1 MNILEII
8 EKKKLNKQL
17 NEKEIEFFI
26 KEYVLNKTI
35 KDYQASSLLM
45 AMRLNGLSIDETYFL
60 TKVFME
66 TSELYHFT
74 KNSADDIS
82 IDKHSSGGVG
92 DKVSIILVPI
102 LVALGYTVPKI
113 SGRGLGHTGGT
124 IDKLESI
131 NVNTE
136 INFKDANKIYEQAK
150 CIILAQNDKLVPAD
164 KQIYTLRDVTGT
176 VDSPG
181 LMTSSILS
189 KKFVINSDFIFIDLK
204 IGSGALITTLEEG
217 EELANLMVG
226 VAKKMNRNITVTIT
240 AMDKPLGRAIGNFLE
255 VKESAD
261 FLLGKSTSENL
272 NEIISKFAIEI
283 LLKTKKAKTEE
294 EAKKLF
300 EEVITSGKAYNCFLT
315 WIKAQNGHYDET
327 MCQPKYV
334 TEIIAK
340 HSGYLNIRSA
350 HEIGMISLL
359 LGAGRT
365 TKEESIDM
373 SAGIYLDIQD
383 NEYVKQGQTI
393 AHLYSSIKE
402 IDQTLIDRFNNNID
416 IVETKMPE
424 TNIFVKVIST

>member
-8 EKKKLNKQL
+8 EKKKLNKEL
-17 NEKEIEFFI
+17 NEKEIDFFI
-26 KEYVLNKTI
+26 NEYIVKKTI

-45 AMRLNGLSIDETYFL
+45 AMRLNGLSVDETYFL

-66 TSELYHFT
+66 TSELYHFS
-74 KNSADDIS
+74 KNSPNDVS

-92 DKVSIILVPI
+92 DKVSLILVPI

-124 IDKLESI
+124 IDKLESV

-189 KKFVINSDFIFIDLK
+189 KKFVINSDYIFIDLK
-204 IGSGALITTLEEG
+204 IGSGALLTTLKEG
-217 EELANLMVG
+217 EELANLMVN
-226 VAKKMNRNITVTIT
+226 VAKKMKRNITVTIT

-261 FLLGKSTSENL
+261 FLLGKSTSEDL
-272 NEIISKFAIEI
+272 KEIISEFAIEI
-283 LLKTKKAKTEE
+283 LLKTKKAKTED
-294 EAKKLF
+294 EARKLYN
-300 EEVITSGKAYNCFLT
+300 EVISSKKAYECFLA
-315 WIKAQNGHYDET
+315 WIKAQNGHYDES
-327 MCQPKYV
+327 MCKPKY
-334 TEIIAK
+334 ESKIIAK
-340 HSGYLNIRSA
+340 ESGYLNIHSA
-350 HEIGMISLL
+350 QEIGMISLL

-365 TKEESIDM
+365 TKEDSIDM
-373 SAGIYLDIQD
+373 TAGIYLDVQD
-383 NEYVKQGQTI
+383 NEYVEQGQVL
-393 AHLYSSIKE
+393 AHLYSSSA
-402 IDQTLIDRFNNNID
+402 IDNALMERFNNNID
-416 IVETKMPE
+416 IVSKKAPKA
-424 TNIFVKVIST
+424 NIFVKVIST

>member
-8 EKKKLNKQL
+8 EKKKLNKEL
-17 NEKEIEFFI
+17 NEKEIDFFI
-26 KEYVLNKTI
+26 NEYIVKKTI

-45 AMRLNGLSIDETYFL
+45 AMRLNGLSVDETYFL

-66 TSELYHFT
+66 TSELYHFS
-74 KNSADDIS
+74 KNSPDDVS

-92 DKVSIILVPI
+92 DKVSLILVPI

-124 IDKLESI
+124 IDKLESV

-189 KKFVINSDFIFIDLK
+189 KKFVINSDYIFIDLK
-204 IGSGALITTLEEG
+204 IGSGALLTTLKEG
-217 EELANLMVG
+217 EELANLMVN
-226 VAKKMNRNITVTIT
+226 VAKKMKRNITVTIT

-261 FLLGKSTSENL
+261 FLLGKSTSEDL
-272 NEIISKFAIEI
+272 KEIISEFAIEI
-283 LLKTKKAKTEE
+283 LLKTKKAKTED
-294 EAKKLF
+294 EARKLYN
-300 EEVITSGKAYNCFLT
+300 EVISSKKAYECFLT
-315 WIKAQNGHYDET
+315 WIKAQNGHYDES
-327 MCQPKYV
+327 MCKPKY
-334 TEIIAK
+334 ESKIIAK
-340 HSGYLNIRSA
+340 ESGYLNIHSA
-350 HEIGMISLL
+350 QEIGMISLL

-365 TKEESIDM
+365 TKEDSIDM
-373 SAGIYLDIQD
+373 TAGIYLDVQD
-383 NEYVKQGQTI
+383 NEYVEQGQVL
-393 AHLYSSIKE
+393 AHLYSSSA
-402 IDQTLIDRFNNNID
+402 IDNALMERFNNNID
-416 IVETKMPE
+416 IVSKKAPKA
-424 TNIFVKVIST
+424 NIFVKVIST

>member
-8 EKKKLNKQL
+8 EKKKLNKEL
-17 NEKEIEFFI
+17 NEKEIAFFI
-26 KEYVLNKTI
+26 NEYIIKKTI

-45 AMRLNGLSIDETYFL
+45 AMRLNGLSVDETYFL

-66 TSELYHFT
+66 TSELYHFN
-74 KNSADDIS
+74 KISHNDIS

-92 DKVSIILVPI
+92 DKVSLILVPI

-124 IDKLESI
+124 IDKLESV

-189 KKFVINSDFIFIDLK
+189 KKFVINSDYIFIDLK
-204 IGSGALITTLEEG
+204 IGSGALLTTLKEG
-217 EELANLMVG
+217 EELANLMVN
-226 VAKKMNRNITVTIT
+226 VAKKMKRNITVTIT

-255 VKESAD
+255 VKESAY
-261 FLLGKSTSENL
+261 FLLGKSTSEDL
-272 NEIISKFAIEI
+272 KEIISEFAIEI
-283 LLKTKKAKTEE
+283 LLKTKKAKTED
-294 EAKKLF
+294 EARKLF
-300 EEVITSGKAYNCFLT
+300 NDVISSKKAYECFLT
-315 WIKAQNGHYDET
+315 WINAQNGHYDET
-327 MCQPKYV
+327 MCKPKH
-334 TEIIAK
+334 EAKIIAK
-340 HSGYLNIRSA
+340 KSGYLNIHSA
-350 HEIGMISLL
+350 QEIGMISLL

-365 TKEESIDM
+365 SKEESVDM
-373 SAGIYLDIQD
+373 TAGIYLDIQD
-383 NEYVKQGQTI
+383 NEYVEQGQVL
-393 AHLYSSIKE
+393 AHLYSSNV
-402 IDQTLIDRFNNNID
+402 IDNTLIDRFNNNIE
-416 IVETKMPE
+416 IVSSKAPKS
-424 TNIFVKVIST
+424 NIFVKVIST

>member
-8 EKKKLNKQL
+8 EKKKLNKEL
-17 NEKEIEFFI
+17 NEKEIAFFI
-26 KEYVLNKTI
+26 NEYIIKKTI

-45 AMRLNGLSIDETYFL
+45 AMRLNGLSVDETYFL

-66 TSELYHFT
+66 TSELYHFN
-74 KNSADDIS
+74 KISPNDIS

-92 DKVSIILVPI
+92 DKVSLILVPI

-124 IDKLESI
+124 IDKLESV

-189 KKFVINSDFIFIDLK
+189 KKFVINSDYIFIDLK
-204 IGSGALITTLEEG
+204 IGSGALLTTLKEG
-217 EELANLMVG
+217 EELANLMVN
-226 VAKKMNRNITVTIT
+226 VAKKMKRNITVTIT

-261 FLLGKSTSENL
+261 FLLDKSTSEDL
-272 NEIISKFAIEI
+272 KEIISEFAIEI
-283 LLKTKKAKTEE
+283 LLKTKKAKTED
-294 EAKKLF
+294 EARKLF
-300 EEVITSGKAYNCFLT
+300 NDVISSKKAYECFLT
-315 WIKAQNGHYDET
+315 WINAQNGHYEET
-327 MCQPKYV
+327 MCKPKH
-334 TEIIAK
+334 EAKIIAK
-340 HSGYLNIRSA
+340 KSGYLNICSA
-350 HEIGMISLL
+350 QEIGMISLL

-365 TKEESIDM
+365 SKEESIDM
-373 SAGIYLDIQD
+373 TAGIYLDIQD
-383 NEYVKQGQTI
+383 NEYVEQGQVL
-393 AHLYSSIKE
+393 AHLYSSNV
-402 IDQTLIDRFNNNID
+402 IDNTLIDRFNNNIE
-416 IVETKMPE
+416 IVSSKAPKS
-424 TNIFVKVIST
+424 NIFVKVIST

>member
-8 EKKKLNKQL
+8 EKKKLNKEL
-17 NEKEIEFFI
+17 NEKEIAFFI
-26 KEYVLNKTI
+26 NEYIIKKTI

-45 AMRLNGLSIDETYFL
+45 AMRLNGLSVDETYFL

-66 TSELYHFT
+66 TSELYHFN
-74 KNSADDIS
+74 KISHNDIS

-92 DKVSIILVPI
+92 DKVSLILVPI

-124 IDKLESI
+124 IDKLESV

-189 KKFVINSDFIFIDLK
+189 KKFVINSDYIFIDLK
-204 IGSGALITTLEEG
+204 IGSGALLTTLKEG
-217 EELANLMVG
+217 EELANLMVN
-226 VAKKMNRNITVTIT
+226 VAKKMKRNITVTIT

-261 FLLGKSTSENL
+261 FLLGKSTSEDL
-272 NEIISKFAIEI
+272 KEIISEFAIEI
-283 LLKTKKAKTEE
+283 LLKTKKAKTED
-294 EAKKLF
+294 EARKLF
-300 EEVITSGKAYNCFLT
+300 NDVISSKKAYECFLT
-315 WIKAQNGHYDET
+315 WINAQNGHYDET
-327 MCQPKYV
+327 MCKPKH
-334 TEIIAK
+334 EAKIIAK
-340 HSGYLNIRSA
+340 KSGYLNIHSA
-350 HEIGMISLL
+350 QEIGMISLL

-365 TKEESIDM
+365 SKEESVDM
-373 SAGIYLDIQD
+373 TAGIYLDIQD
-383 NEYVKQGQTI
+383 NEYVEQGQVL
-393 AHLYSSIKE
+393 AHLYSSNV
-402 IDQTLIDRFNNNID
+402 IDNTLIDRFNNNIE
-416 IVETKMPE
+416 IVSSKAPKS
-424 TNIFVKVIST
+424 NIFVKVIST

>member
-8 EKKKLNKQL
+8 EKKKLNKEL
-17 NEKEIEFFI
+17 NEKEIDFFI
-26 KEYVLNKTI
+26 NEYIVKKTI

-45 AMRLNGLSIDETYFL
+45 AMRLNGLSVDETYFL

-66 TSELYHFT
+66 TSELYHFS
-74 KNSADDIS
+74 KNSPNDVS

-92 DKVSIILVPI
+92 DKVSLILVPI

-124 IDKLESI
+124 IDKLESV

-189 KKFVINSDFIFIDLK
+189 KKFVINSDYIFIDLK
-204 IGSGALITTLEEG
+204 IGSGALLTTLKEG
-217 EELANLMVG
+217 EELANLMVN
-226 VAKKMNRNITVTIT
+226 VAKKMKRNITVTIT

-261 FLLGKSTSENL
+261 FLLGKSTSEDL
-272 NEIISKFAIEI
+272 KEIISEFAIEI
-283 LLKTKKAKTEE
+283 LLKTKKAKTED
-294 EAKKLF
+294 EARKLYN
-300 EEVITSGKAYNCFLT
+300 EVISSKKAYECFLT
-315 WIKAQNGHYDET
+315 WIKAQNGHYDES
-327 MCQPKYV
+327 MCKPKY
-334 TEIIAK
+334 ESKIIAK
-340 HSGYLNIRSA
+340 ESGYLNIHSA
-350 HEIGMISLL
+350 QEIGMISLL

-365 TKEESIDM
+365 TKEDSIDM
-373 SAGIYLDIQD
+373 TAGIYLDVQD
-383 NEYVKQGQTI
+383 NEYVEQGQVL
-393 AHLYSSIKE
+393 AHLYSSSA
-402 IDQTLIDRFNNNID
+402 IDNALMERFNNNID
-416 IVETKMPE
+416 IVSKKAPKA
-424 TNIFVKVIST
+424 NIFVKVIST

>member
-8 EKKKLNKQL
+8 EKKKLNKEL
-17 NEKEIEFFI
+17 NEKEIAFFI
-26 KEYVLNKTI
+26 NEYIIKKTI

-45 AMRLNGLSIDETYFL
+45 AMRLNGLSVDETYFL

-66 TSELYHFT
+66 TSELYHFN
-74 KNSADDIS
+74 KISPNDIS

-92 DKVSIILVPI
+92 DKVSLILVPI

-124 IDKLESI
+124 IDKLESV
-131 NVNTE
+131 NVDTE

-189 KKFVINSDFIFIDLK
+189 KKFVINSDYIFIDLK
-204 IGSGALITTLEEG
+204 IGSGALLTTLKEG
-217 EELANLMVG
+217 EELANLMVN
-226 VAKKMNRNITVTIT
+226 VAKKMKRNITVTIT

-261 FLLGKSTSENL
+261 FLLGKSTSEDL
-272 NEIISKFAIEI
+272 KEIISEFAIEI
-283 LLKTKKAKTEE
+283 LLKTKKAKTED
-294 EAKKLF
+294 EARKLF
-300 EEVITSGKAYNCFLT
+300 NDVISSKKAYECFLT
-315 WIKAQNGHYDET
+315 WINAQNGHYDET
-327 MCQPKYV
+327 MCKPTHEVK
-334 TEIIAK
+334 IIAK
-340 HSGYLNIRSA
+340 KSGYLNIHSA
-350 HEIGMISLL
+350 QEIGMISLL

-365 TKEESIDM
+365 SKEESIDM
-373 SAGIYLDIQD
+373 TAGIYLDIQD
-383 NEYVKQGQTI
+383 NEYVEQGQVL
-393 AHLYSSIKE
+393 AHLYSSNV
-402 IDQTLIDRFNNNID
+402 IDNTLIERFNNNIE
-416 IVETKMPE
+416 IVSSKAPKS
-424 TNIFVKVIST
+424 NIFVKVIST